1 MPNNKDNKKS
11 GSSAMGS
18 GSDSE
23 FEKLK
28 KNPGSGKGDQGQ
40 MPETFGKK
48 SREMD
53 DDDEMTSGGRKGN
66 FSDSERDSESQ
77 WSPGSTQSSDR

>member
-18 GSDSE
+18 GSDRE

-40 MPETFGKK
+40 QPETFGTR
-48 SREMD
+48 SRGMD
-53 DDDEMTSGGRKGN
+53 DDDMTAGGRKGN
-66 FSDSERDSESQ
+66 FSDKERDSESQ

>member
-1 MPNNKDNKKS
+1 MPNNNDNKNS

-18 GSDSE
+18 GSDRE

-28 KNPGSGKGDQGQ
+28 QDPGTGKGDKGQ
-40 MPETFGKK
+40 TPETFGKQ
-48 SREMD
+48 SREKD
-53 DDDEMTSGGRKGN
+53 DDDMTAGGRKGN
-66 FSDSERDSESQ
+66 FSDAERDKESQ